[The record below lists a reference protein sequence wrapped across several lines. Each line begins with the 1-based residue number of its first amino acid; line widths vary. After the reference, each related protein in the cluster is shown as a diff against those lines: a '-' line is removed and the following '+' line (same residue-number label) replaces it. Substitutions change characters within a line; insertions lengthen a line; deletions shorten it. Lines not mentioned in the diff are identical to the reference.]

1 MIKNIKILFFLI
13 IFTSP
18 VLSNDYPFDSLNNAI
33 GLKAS
38 NISGYGFYY
47 NRKISSNIRLQ
58 FMGLTYYYFKDSEE
72 ENRTIFDYDFGLEIQ
87 QDIYRTSFFRIFIL
101 GGAYYFY
108 NHDNNE
114 KKFSDKEVTT
124 NSYNAGIG
132 LSSEFLY
139 KRFLLSFDL
148 GYKFFED
155 RFVIKENNGIPYPE
169 LKRVTKV
176 GAGIGVGFLF

>member
-1 MIKNIKILFFLI
+1 
-13 IFTSP
+13 
-18 VLSNDYPFDSLNNAI
+18 
-33 GLKAS
+33 
-38 NISGYGFYY
+38 
-47 NRKISSNIRLQ
+47 
-58 FMGLTYYYFKDSEE
+58 MGLTYYYFKDSEE